1 MSETQTTT
9 ETAVDPVCGKTVDTR
24 KIQYTSRDDKGTH
37 YFCSENCRQRFNA
50 ADAKT
55 KKGFWAKY
63 TDRLKNQHCTRT
75 PPECR

>member
-1 MSETQTTT
+1 MSDTNAIPES
-9 ETAVDPVCGKTVDTR
+9 AIDPVCGKTVDLNKPRFSAT
-24 KIQYTSRDDKGTH
+24 DDKGTY
-37 YFCSENCRQRFNA
+37 YFCSEACRRKYDT

-63 TDRLKNQHCTRT
+63 TDRLKDTHCTRT

>member
-1 MSETQTTT
+1 MSADNTQSD
-9 ETAVDPVCGKTVDTR
+9 AIIDPVCGKTVDPNQAAFTA
-24 KIQYTSRDDKGTH
+24 TDDKGTH
-37 YFCSENCRQRFNA
+37 YFCSEACRKKFDA

-63 TDRLKNQHCTRT
+63 TERLKNTHCTRT